1 MSRDKNLF
9 RVKTMNQ
16 SLDDAKRMPVPRQ
29 LFHSFIYEDEI
40 TIIMADTNVGKSILA
55 VQIANRI
62 AECVPKGESV
72 LYADLEMSE
81 KQLECRY
88 SDNFTDHFT
97 FHENFKRLDIDPSAT
112 LPKGVSYDD
121 YFISSLR
128 EAIDVHDAAVVIIDN
143 MSKLISSDTDSAQKA
158 KPLMDRLCALKR
170 ELRLTLIILDHT
182 RKTDSN
188 RAISLNDLQGSKMK
202 ANFADSVFAI
212 GRSAKEE
219 KMRYLKQL
227 KVRSSEV
234 EYGANNVRV
243 YELTKEK
250 NHVEFK
256 FIGFSTEQ
264 EHLKVISNEERQ
276 ARIEQAKEL
285 KNKNYSNREIA
296 KEFGVS
302 EGAVRKWLKT

>member
-29 LFHSFIYEDEI
+29 LFHSLIYEDEI

-97 FHENFKRLDIDPSAT
+97 FHENFKRLDIDPRAT